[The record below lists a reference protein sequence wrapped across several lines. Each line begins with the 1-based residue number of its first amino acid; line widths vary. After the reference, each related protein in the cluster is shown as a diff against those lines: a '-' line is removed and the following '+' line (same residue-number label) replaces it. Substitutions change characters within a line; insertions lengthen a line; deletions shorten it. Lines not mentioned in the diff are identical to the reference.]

1 MPRSDSLVIRVL
13 LTALVAFGPLSTD
26 LYLPSLP
33 ILVRVFDTDIAMVQL
48 TLSVFLV
55 GFAVSQLVYGPMSD
69 RFGRRPTLLVGICVY
84 LVASAVCALATSVEG
99 LIAARFFQALGACC
113 GPVVG
118 RAVVRDVFGR
128 DRAATVLAYMAMA
141 MTLAPAIGPVL
152 GGALTELFG
161 WRSNFILL
169 TGFAVAILG
178 AVWGL
183 LGETNT
189 ARDSEALNPGRMA
202 ANYVMLLRNRRFVGY
217 VLIVACSYSGI
228 FAFISGS
235 SFLLIGQMHLSP
247 AQYGMSFATVVLG
260 YTLGSLLAGKLSHRL
275 GGARMIRI
283 GTLVSVGGGALGV
296 GLALAG
302 VLQIASVVAPVFLF
316 ILGAGLTLPNAT
328 ANAVGP
334 YPTMAGLASSLL
346 GFFQMTIAAL
356 VGLGVGHLHNGT
368 ALPMMG
374 AIGLVGLGAL
384 LSHRLLVVP
393 GSEQSASSP

>member
-1 MPRSDSLVIRVL
+1 MPRSDSLVIRIL

-33 ILVRVFDTDIAMVQL
+33 TLVRVFDTDIAMVQL

-55 GFAVSQLVYGPMSD
+55 GFAVSQLIYGPMSD
-69 RFGRRPTLLVGICVY
+69 RFGRRPTLLIGISVY
-84 LVASAVCALATSVEG
+84 LVASAVCAFATSVEG

-128 DRAATVLAYMAMA
+128 DRAATVLAYMSMA

-169 TGFAVAILG
+169 TGFAVAILA
-178 AVWGL
+178 AVWCL

-189 ARDSEALNPGRMA
+189 ARDREALNPGRML
-202 ANYVMLLRNRRFVGY
+202 ANYALLLRSRRFIGY
-217 VLIVACSYSGI
+217 VLIVACAYSGI
-228 FAFISGS
+228 FSFISGS

-247 AQYGMSFATVVLG
+247 GQYGMSFATVVLG
-260 YTLGSLLAGKLSHRL
+260 YTIGSFLAGRLSHRV
-275 GGARMIRI
+275 GGTRMIRI
-283 GTLVSVGGGALGV
+283 GTLVSLGGGALGV

-302 VLQIASVVAPVFLF
+302 ILQIASVVAPVFLF

-346 GFFQMTIAAL
+346 GFAQMAVAAL

-374 AIGLVGLGAL
+374 SIGLVGLGAL
-384 LSHRLLVVP
+384 LAHRFLVVP
-393 GSEQSASSP
+393 DAEQSGDAR

>member
-33 ILVRVFDTDIAMVQL
+33 ILVRVFDTDIAMAQL

-69 RFGRRPTLLVGICVY
+69 RFGRRPTLLVGISVY
-84 LVASAVCALATSVEG
+84 LVASGVCALATSVEG

-128 DRAATVLAYMAMA
+128 DRAATVLAYMSMA
-141 MTLAPAIGPVL
+141 MTLAPAVGPVL

-169 TGFAVAILG
+169 TGFAVAILA
-178 AVWGL
+178 AVWSL

-202 ANYVMLLRNRRFVGY
+202 ANYLMLLRNRRFVGY

-228 FAFISGS
+228 FSFISGS

-247 AQYGMSFATVVLG
+247 AQYGLSFATVVLG
-260 YTLGSLLAGKLSHRL
+260 YTLGSFLAGKLSHRL
-275 GGARMIRI
+275 GGARMIRV

-296 GLALAG
+296 GLALAD

-393 GSEQSASSP
+393 GSEQSAPTP